1 MKAQNLKSKLTKM
14 NIMFTENNSTISFKL
29 NGKGYEAHITISENV
44 CGYSYNESDRTF
56 ESLNQVIRHS
66 ER

>member
-14 NIMFTENNSTISFKL
+14 NVMFTENNSTISFFL

-44 CGYSYNESDRTF
+44 CGYSYN
-56 ESLNQVIRHS
+56 
-66 ER
+66 